1 MLWDDVFY
9 RTIGLDQ
16 PTPWHQDLPYW
27 PVEGETVCSLW
38 FPLDPVPE
46 ESVLSF
52 VPGSHR
58 MGRYERLSFRDGG
71 KGSHFEGERDDAVP
85 IPDIDA
91 DPEGHGVKRWALA
104 PGDCLAFA
112 GYTLHGAPGNRSP
125 DRPLRAV
132 SLRFA
137 GDGATYAVRP
147 EGTSP
152 SFAGHG
158 LAHGDALDSALFP
171 VVWREGRAEAWP
183 PP

>member
-1 MLWDDVFY
+1 MRFQY
-9 RTIGLDQ
+9 RTST
-16 PTPWHQDLPYW
+16 PTPRGMASSAGRWRPGTAW
-27 PVEGETVCSLW
+27 PSPAIRSTAR
-38 FPLDPVPE
+38 P
-46 ESVLSF
+46 
-52 VPGSHR
+52 
-58 MGRYERLSFRDGG
+58 
-71 KGSHFEGERDDAVP
+71 AT
-85 IPDIDA
+85 
-91 DPEGHGVKRWALA
+91 A
-104 PGDCLAFA
+104 P
-112 GYTLHGAPGNRSP
+112 P